1 MNFDQFVERVGT
13 LLDVEI
19 PKPVNP
25 YDSLYDDLG
34 FDSFQAFELM
44 IVVEGLAE
52 SMVPP
57 MELPELYTL
66 ADAFEYYQQLRAA
79 ELADS

>member
-34 FDSFQAFELM
+34 LDSFQAFELM

-52 SMVPP
+52 CMVPP

-66 ADAFEYYQQLRAA
+66 ADAYEYYQQLRAA